1 MCGGII
7 SKEKY
12 RGDDDEEEEEEE
24 EKQRQYV
31 FFILYILQLREKND
45 TLAAKK

>member
-12 RGDDDEEEEEEE
+12 RGDDDEEEEE